1 MRSKTFGIIVVICL
15 LVSAQF
21 WQAVASGKAEGAA
34 EDFALQVYL
43 PREVAIEDDSIS
55 LGQVCI
61 VRGEESL
68 VAKAGGIGLGR
79 ISVPG
84 QEVIIDRPMV
94 LSRLACSGIA
104 VSKVRLTG
112 AEKIKVK
119 RQQQII
125 NGSRFV
131 VTGAEKIKVKRQ
143 QQIING
149 SRFVELASSFLTKN
163 PPARSVCQLDPMRTP
178 KDLVVLGAGKEIRLS
193 PRLANNGT
201 RSHAKVRVGVF
212 ADDKEIGVRDV
223 TFRLKY
229 DCRRAVSLVDIPAG
243 MSISPAN
250 VKIEKTVSDYPEP
263 ANWNPPYGLV
273 ARRRIPANTMIRS
286 YMAGS
291 ANPVVVVKRKQ
302 TVVIRIEMPGLLIT
316 AIGKAM
322 QNGRG
327 GEYIKVQNVDSQR
340 IIFAKVNEDG
350 TVEPV
355 F

>member
-1 MRSKTFGIIVVICL
+1 MSSKTLGIIVIICL
-15 LVSAQF
+15 LISAQF
-21 WQAVASGKAEGAA
+21 WQALASGKAEDVA
-34 EDFALQVYL
+34 EDFVLQIYL
-43 PREVAIEDDSIS
+43 PREVTIEDDSIS
-55 LGQVCI
+55 LGQVSI
-61 VRGEESL
+61 IRGSGSL

-84 QEVIIDRPMV
+84 QEIIIERSMV

-125 NGSRFV
+125 RGSRF
-131 VTGAEKIKVKRQ
+131 I
-143 QQIING
+143 
-149 SRFVELASSFLTKN
+149 ELASSFLTKN

-178 KDLVVLGAGKEIRLS
+178 KDLVILGAGKEIKLS
-193 PRLANNGT
+193 PRLTKNGT
-201 RSHAKVRVGVF
+201 RSHAKVRIGVF
-212 ADDKEIGVRDV
+212 ADGREIGMRNV

-243 MSISPAN
+243 VSISPAN
-250 VKIEKTVSDYPEP
+250 VKIEKTLSAYPEP

-286 YMAGS
+286 YMVGS
-291 ANPVVVVKRKQ
+291 ANPVVIIKRNQ
-302 TVVIRIEMPGLLIT
+302 TVVIRIKRPGLLIT

>member
-84 QEVIIDRPMV
+84 QEIIIDRPMV

-104 VSKVRLTG
+104 VSKVRL
-112 AEKIKVK
+112 
-119 RQQQII
+119 
-125 NGSRFV
+125 
-131 VTGAEKIKVKRQ
+131 TGAEKIKVKRQ

-212 ADDKEIGVRDV
+212 ADGKEIGVRDV

>member
-1 MRSKTFGIIVVICL
+1 MSSKTLGIIVIICL
-15 LVSAQF
+15 LISAQF
-21 WQAVASGKAEGAA
+21 WQALASGKAESTE
-34 EDFALQVYL
+34 EDFALQIYL
-43 PREVAIEDDSIS
+43 PREVTVEDDSIS
-55 LGQVCI
+55 LGQVSI
-61 VRGEESL
+61 IRGKGSL
-68 VAKAGGIGLGR
+68 VTKASGIALGR

-84 QEVIIDRPMV
+84 QEIIIDRPTV
-94 LSRLACSGIA
+94 LSRLACSGIP

-112 AEKIKVK
+112 AEKTKVK

-125 NGSRFV
+125 RGS
-131 VTGAEKIKVKRQ
+131 K
-143 QQIING
+143 
-149 SRFVELASSFLTKN
+149 FVELASSFLTKN
-163 PPARSVCQLDPMRTP
+163 PPARSVCQLDSMRIP
-178 KDLVVLGAGKEIRLS
+178 KDLVILDAGKEIKLS
-193 PRLANNGT
+193 PRLTKNGT
-201 RSHAKVRVGVF
+201 RNHAKVRIGVL
-212 ADDKEIGVRDV
+212 ADGKEIGVREV

-243 MSISPAN
+243 VSISPAN
-250 VKIEKTVSDYPEP
+250 VKIEKTLSAYPEP

-273 ARRRIPANTMIRS
+273 ARRRIPANTAIRS
-286 YMAGS
+286 YMVGP
-291 ANPVVVVKRKQ
+291 ANPAVIVKRNQ
-302 TVVIRIEMPGLLIT
+302 TVVIRIERPGLLIT

>member
-1 MRSKTFGIIVVICL
+1 MNGKTLGIIVIICL

-21 WQAVASGKAEGAA
+21 WQAVAGGKTERAA

-68 VAKAGGIGLGR
+68 VAKADGIGLGR

-84 QEVIIDRPMV
+84 QEITVDRSMV

-112 AEKIKVK
+112 AEKIKVR

-125 NGSRFV
+125 R
-131 VTGAEKIKVKRQ
+131 
-143 QQIING
+143 G
-149 SRFVELASSFLTKN
+149 SRFVELASSFLTEN
-163 PPARSVCQLDPMRTP
+163 PPARSVCQLNLMRTP

-193 PRLANNGT
+193 PRLTNNGT
-201 RSHAKVRVGVF
+201 RSHAKVRIGVF
-212 ADDKEIGVRDV
+212 ADGREIGARDV

-229 DCRRAVSLVDIPAG
+229 NCRRVVSLVDIPAG
-243 MSISPAN
+243 ASISPAN
-250 VKIEKTVSDYPEP
+250 VKIEKTLSDYPEP

-286 YMAGS
+286 YMVGS
-291 ANPVVVVKRKQ
+291 ANPVVIVRRNQ
-302 TVVIRIEMPGLLIT
+302 TVVIRIEIPGLLIT

-322 QNGRG
+322 QNGQR

-340 IIFAKVNEDG
+340 VIFAKVNEDG